1 MTDQPRETRLLAAI
15 GTMADTLVE
24 DYDVIDV
31 AQLLVDASQDL
42 FDVTAAGLLLSD
54 KHGELELLASTD
66 EDARLMEML
75 QIDAHAGPCFDC
87 FHTGQLV
94 VVPDISTAVTRWR
107 PFSDAA
113 ARLGYASVHAI
124 PLRNHDVVLGTLNLF
139 GSTAGALDAADLLA
153 ARALCDMT
161 TLGILHHRLFQEH
174 DIVQAQLENAL
185 ESRVVIE
192 QPKGFLSFTNTI
204 SVDDAF
210 ALLRHHARS
219 NSLRIS
225 DVARQVI
232 DRSLDLGPSREEPRV
247 AADDEHGPRS

>member
-75 QIDAHAGPCFDC
+75 QIDAHAGTCFDC

-107 PFSDAA
+107 PFS
-113 ARLGYASVHAI
+113 
-124 PLRNHDVVLGTLNLF
+124 
-139 GSTAGALDAADLLA
+139 DAADLLA

-192 QPKGFLSFTNTI
+192 QAKGFLSFTNTI